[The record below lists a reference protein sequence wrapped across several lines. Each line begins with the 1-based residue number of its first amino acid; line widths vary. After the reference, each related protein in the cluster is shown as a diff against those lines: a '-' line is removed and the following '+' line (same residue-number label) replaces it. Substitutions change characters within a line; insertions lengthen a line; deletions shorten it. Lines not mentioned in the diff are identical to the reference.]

1 MSAMAS
7 AGYLT
12 TWTFAERLSHLL
24 AFAAATHRL
33 LPVEVAEIEL
43 AMDEERRRRHRLADM
58 LLASVQQPEPARQA
72 SAEGAA

>member
-24 AFAAATHRL
+24 AFAAATDRL
-33 LPVEVAEIEL
+33 TPAEVAEIEL
-43 AMDEERRRRHRLADM
+43 ALDEERRWRHRLAD
-58 LLASVQQPEPARQA
+58 LLVASVQEPALARPA
-72 SAEGAA
+72 SAEDAA